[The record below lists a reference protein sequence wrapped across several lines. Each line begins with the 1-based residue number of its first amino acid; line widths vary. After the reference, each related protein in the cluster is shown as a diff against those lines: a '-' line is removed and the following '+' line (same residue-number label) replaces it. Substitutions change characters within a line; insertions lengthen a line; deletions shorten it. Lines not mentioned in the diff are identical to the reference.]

1 MKEKMSI
8 RQTEIIARVS
18 EVGRISV
25 SVLARQLGTSE
36 VTVRKDLKLLAESGI
51 IRKEQGY
58 AALRDT
64 EDIRFHMA
72 LHYENK
78 RMIAE
83 AASEFVEE
91 GETIMVESG
100 STCIIFAMVLAET
113 GRRVNLITNSAYLA
127 ELSREWPNIHVI
139 LLGGEYQ
146 KPCQAMVGPLTKMG
160 AGEFRVGKIF
170 VGTDGYSEKFG
181 FTGDDMTRADT
192 VRAMTKCA
200 AKTYVLS
207 EASKFLY
214 PGTVSF
220 LQPQE
225 VSVLITDEELDEE
238 PDRLLRS
245 HGVMIFSAD
254 SRRMEKESLEA

>member
-8 RQTEIIARVS
+8 RQTEIISRVS
-18 EVGRISV
+18 EAGRISV
-25 SVLARQLGTSE
+25 SGLAQSLGISE
-36 VTVRKDLKLLAESGI
+36 VTVRKDLKFLAEKGI
-51 IRKEQGY
+51 LRKEQGY
-58 AALRDT
+58 AALRDA

-72 LHYENK
+72 LHYESK
-78 RMIAE
+78 RLIAE
-83 AASEFVEE
+83 SAAEFVGE

-113 GRRVNLITNSAYLA
+113 GRRVNIITNSAYLA
-127 ELSREWPNIHVI
+127 ELSREWPNIQLI
-139 LLGGEYQ
+139 MLGGEYQ
-146 KPCQAMVGPLTKMG
+146 KSCQAVVGPLTKMG

-181 FTGDDMTRADT
+181 FTGDDMTRAET

-200 AKTYVLS
+200 ARTFVLA

-225 VSVLITDEELDEE
+225 VSVLITDEELGEE
-238 PDRLLRS
+238 QDKQLRS
-245 HGVMIFSAD
+245 HGVRILTTGSHD
-254 SRRMEKESLEA
+254 RKEDRRF